1 MCCSTWLTD
10 FRTVATS
17 AARYQQL
24 SLNPQKLAGQCGKLK
39 CCLNFELD
47 SYVDAIKAFPDLDSK
62 KLITQRGDAV
72 LQKLDLF
79 KQIMWFSYRD
89 EPEVLI
95 PMRVE
100 QVKLHINACKS
111 GNIPPALTPE
121 KSPTKIQIS
130 KADYE
135 FKNTSGEESLNRF
148 DSKRNAKPKKSRTAK
163 PFKRKPTQNDKRN
176 SNSKS

>member
-1 MCCSTWLTD
+1 
-10 FRTVATS
+10 
-17 AARYQQL
+17 
-24 SLNPQKLAGQCGKLK
+24 
-39 CCLNFELD
+39 
-47 SYVDAIKAFPDLDSK
+47 
-62 KLITQRGDAV
+62 
-72 LQKLDLF
+72 
-79 KQIMWFSYRD
+79 MWFSYRD